1 MLTPGL
7 LAVIFLD
14 VKDDFYNDAEE
25 VFRADVNQE
34 PLLVREVLS
43 LPAWQS
49 FRGYW
54 SQVLG
59 YSTYLNI
66 QIRIKDFFHAK
77 DSIFK
82 NPKANSTLIYFF
94 LKN

>member
-66 QIRIKDFFHAK
+66 QIRIKDFSMGKTAY
-77 DSIFK
+77 SRI
-82 NPKANSTLIYFF
+82 P
-94 LKN
+94 